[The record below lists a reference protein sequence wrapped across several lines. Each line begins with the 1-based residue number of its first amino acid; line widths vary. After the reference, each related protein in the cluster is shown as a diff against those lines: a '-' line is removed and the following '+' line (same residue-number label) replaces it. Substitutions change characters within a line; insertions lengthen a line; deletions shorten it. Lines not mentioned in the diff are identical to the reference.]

1 MIKLNKKVGELLNNE
16 KEFESTAKNAFFS
29 LDNNKNGL
37 LDFEEVE
44 SLLHSFSKQN
54 NLPKPSKKEV
64 ESVFISLD
72 TNKDGKIN
80 YEEFKQF
87 FKQYLV
93 SLK

>member
-1 MIKLNKKVGELLNNE
+1 MSKLNKKVDELLNNE
-16 KEFESTAKNAFFS
+16 KEFESTSKNAFFS

-44 SLLHSFSKQN
+44 SLLNSFSKQN

-72 TNKDGKIN
+72 VNKDGKIN